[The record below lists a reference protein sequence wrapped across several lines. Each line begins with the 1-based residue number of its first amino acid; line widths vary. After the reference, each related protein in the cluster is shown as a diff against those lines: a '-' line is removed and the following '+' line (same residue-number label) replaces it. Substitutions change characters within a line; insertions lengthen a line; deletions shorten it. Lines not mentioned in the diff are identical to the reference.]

1 MAEVSS
7 HAPGAFCWIELGTT
21 NQNAAKEFYG
31 KLFGWSFADSEMG
44 PGMTYTIF
52 KLKGRD
58 AAACYTLDAAKM
70 PGVPPHW
77 MIYVASA
84 DAGASAKRAAELGG
98 RVTAPAF
105 EVGTF
110 GKMAVLADPA
120 GGNFCVW
127 EAKENP
133 GIGIHNEPGAFCWGQ
148 LNTNETAKSEAFY
161 AALFGWTA
169 KTGSG
174 GGMTYTEW
182 MLGGTPIGGMMA
194 PPDGARVPSHW
205 LPYFAVADCDKAAA
219 LAASL
224 GARTYVP
231 PTSIEGT
238 GRFAVLADPQGA
250 AFAIYRE

>member
-1 MAEVSS
+1 MPEVTS
-7 HAPGAFCWIELGTT
+7 HPPGAFCWIELATT
-21 NQNAAKEFYG
+21 DQKAAKDFYG
-31 KLFGWSFADSEMG
+31 KLFGWSFTDNDMG

-77 MIYVASA
+77 MIYIASA
-84 DAGASAKRAAELGG
+84 DAGASAGRAAELGG
-98 RVTAPAF
+98 KITAPAF
-105 EVGTF
+105 EVGDF
-110 GKMAVLADPA
+110 GKMAVLADPT

-127 EAKENP
+127 EAKLNT
-133 GIGIHNEPGAFCWGQ
+133 GIGIHNEPGSFSWGQ
-148 LNTNETAKSEAFY
+148 LNTNETAKAEAFY
-161 AALFGWTA
+161 TALFGWQA
-169 KTGSG
+169 KTGTG

-182 MLGGTPIGGMMA
+182 ILGGKPIGGMMA

-205 LPYFAVADCDKAAA
+205 LAYFAVADCDKAAA
-219 LAASL
+219 LAVSL

-250 AFAIYRE
+250 AFALYRE

>member
-1 MAEVSS
+1 MAEVTS
-7 HAPGAFCWIELGTT
+7 HAPGAFCWIELATT
-21 NQNAAKEFYG
+21 DQKAAKDFYG

-58 AAACYTLDAAKM
+58 AAACYTLDPAKM

-77 MIYVASA
+77 LIYIASA
-84 DAGASAKRAAELGG
+84 DAGASARRAAELGG
-98 RVTAPAF
+98 KITMPAF
-105 EVGTF
+105 EVGAF
-110 GKMAVLADPA
+110 GKMAVLADPT

-127 EAKENP
+127 EPKLNT
-133 GIGIHNEPGAFCWGQ
+133 GIGIHNEPGAFSWGQ
-148 LNTNETAKSEAFY
+148 LNTSETAKAEAFY
-161 AALFGWTA
+161 TALFGWQA
-169 KTGSG
+169 KTGTG

-182 MLGGTPIGGMMA
+182 ILGGKPIGGMMA

-205 LPYFAVADCDKAAA
+205 LAYFSVADCDKAAA
-219 LAASL
+219 LAVSL

-250 AFAIYRE
+250 AFALYRE